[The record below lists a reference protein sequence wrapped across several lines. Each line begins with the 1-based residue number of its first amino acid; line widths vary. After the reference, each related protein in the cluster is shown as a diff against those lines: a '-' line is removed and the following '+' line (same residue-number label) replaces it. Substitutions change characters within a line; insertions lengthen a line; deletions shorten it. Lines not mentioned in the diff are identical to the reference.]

1 MTKTVEKLLRQQ
13 AALADFGSFAFG
25 EIDLDAILTEAARI
39 CSSSLEVSFAKICR
53 YRALQNDLLT
63 IAGWGWQEGVVGR
76 VVSSANESSTQGR
89 AFITGKPVILRDL
102 ANSTGYALPIF
113 YAEHGVVATADVLIK
128 GRAGSWGVL
137 EVDSTVPRKF
147 DRHDIAFLT
156 GFANVLAEAA
166 ATAERL
172 TDMRV
177 VMERTR
183 SLLAQTERL
192 VEERRDRER
201 RMHDLQA
208 ELLRVARLNMMGQM
222 TAAIAHEVNQ
232 PLAAIA
238 NYVGAAKNTLRSGGL
253 DTLSRVNDIVD
264 KVAEQTQ
271 RAGDIIRNLR
281 GFVEKRESVRTDEDL
296 TTLIE
301 KALVLTNYNAL
312 DESVAL
318 TLRLDDKLAPVT
330 VDAVQVQQILVKLI
344 CNSVEAMRPQ
354 EKRELLIV
362 TEPGHAGFA
371 DVTVQDTGPGLP
383 PNVRE
388 NVFQPFI
395 TTKETGMGL
404 GLSICEV
411 LVKANG
417 GEIAL
422 VQGLAEGTGFRFS
435 LPLALAVEALSPDEL
450 LPRRIRAAAT

>member
-25 EIDLDAILTEAARI
+25 ESDLQKILTEASRI
-39 CSSSLEVSFAKICR
+39 CAASLEVPFSKICR
-53 YRALQNDLLT
+53 YRAVQDDLLVV
-63 IAGWGWQEGVVGR
+63 AGWGWKEGVDG
-76 VVSSANESSTQGR
+76 VVISAADQSSTQGR
-89 AFITGKPVILRDL
+89 AFVTGQPVVLKDL
-102 ANSTGYALPIF
+102 ANSSGYVLPPF
-113 YAEHGVVATADVLIK
+113 YAEHGIVATADVLIK
-128 GRAGSWGVL
+128 GRAGPWGVL
-137 EVDSTVPRKF
+137 EVDSTHPRAF
-147 DRHDIAFLT
+147 DKNDIAFLT

-166 ATAERL
+166 ATSERMADL
-172 TDMRV
+172 RRV
-177 VMERTR
+177 IERKQI
-183 SLLAQTERL
+183 LLAQTEKL
-192 VEERRDRER
+192 LEERLERER
-201 RMHDLQA
+201 RMRDLQA

-238 NYVGAAKNTLRSGGL
+238 NYVGAARNTLRAGGL
-253 DTLSRVNDIVD
+253 DTLSRVNEIVD

-281 GFVEKRESVRTDEDL
+281 GFVEKRESVRTEEDL
-296 TTLIE
+296 STLIE

-312 DESVAL
+312 DENVAL
-318 TLRLDDKLAPVT
+318 TLRLDAGLAPVT
-330 VDAVQVQQILVKLI
+330 VDAVQIQQILVNLI

-354 EKRELLIV
+354 AKRELLIV
-362 TEPGHAGFA
+362 TEPGHTGFA

-383 PNVRE
+383 ARVRD
-388 NVFQPFI
+388 NVFQPFV
-395 TTKETGMGL
+395 TTKDTGMGL

-435 LPLALAVEALSPDEL
+435 LPLAEA
-450 LPRRIRAAAT
+450 A